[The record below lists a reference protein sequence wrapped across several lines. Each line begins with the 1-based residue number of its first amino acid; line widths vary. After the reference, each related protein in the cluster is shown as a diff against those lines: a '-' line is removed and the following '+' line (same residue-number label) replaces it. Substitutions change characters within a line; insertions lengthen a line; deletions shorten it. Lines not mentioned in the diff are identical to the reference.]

1 MATNRYSI
9 TAEGETAAIG
19 TAAELVVA
27 LDVLQ
32 GHHDRM
38 VLQQLHPH
46 LAEIVDGP
54 QGMYAVLKV
63 LAPDDQIYLIDALG
77 SRLVDVVQRSGAL
90 RDILA
95 TLAES
100 TVEERL
106 LETLGSD
113 GLRALIGSAEE
124 LSEILE
130 WVYGEC
136 DQLALRLLGP
146 EFLSRIFQSGYEFS
160 LVLHSLDHARQLE
173 LVELLGW
180 ARVSSMVHDRRDLA
194 HLLRAL
200 PGEIST
206 RLLNHFGKEQLWDI
220 IRDERGWRYLYNYL
234 EAEEVAFLENLLE
247 VNDAE

>member
-136 DQLALRLLGP
+136 DQLALSLLGP
-146 EFLSRIFQSGYEFS
+146 EFLRRLFQSGYEFS
-160 LVLHSLDHARQLE
+160 LVLHSLDHARQEE
-173 LVELLGW
+173 LAGWLGW
-180 ARVSSMVHDRRDLA
+180 DWVLSTVHDRRDLA

-206 RLLNHFGKEQLWDI
+206 RLLNHFGREQLRDVI
-220 IRDERGWRYLYNYL
+220 GDERGWRYLRNYL
-234 EAEEVAFLENLLE
+234 EADEGAYLESLLE
-247 VNDAE
+247 VTDAE